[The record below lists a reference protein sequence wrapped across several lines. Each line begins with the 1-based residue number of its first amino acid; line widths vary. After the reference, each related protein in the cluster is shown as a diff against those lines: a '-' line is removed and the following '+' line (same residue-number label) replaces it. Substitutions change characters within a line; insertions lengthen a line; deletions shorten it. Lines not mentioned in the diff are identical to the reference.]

1 MVASDVLKEYLVK
14 LGFAIDG
21 QAQAKL
27 KQALKEL
34 EDQLNG
40 LARNK
45 SMAVMTKGF
54 LGFIGAIGTATVAT
68 GAMIKQAADA
78 DMTYQ
83 KLALRLHMTKDAA
96 KQMTI
101 AQEALGASLEEI
113 VWNPELR
120 KQYHELRQ
128 QVRDT
133 SAPATEQFKFIR
145 QVGFEFTKMTVLLK
159 QGVNWISM
167 HLTNMLGGRLKK
179 IQDFMRT
186 ANEWLKENMPKWT
199 KWIADFL
206 MRIIGVGEVVVRI
219 MKGVFDGFRAVVN
232 ILPASATGLIAFFAA
247 IALGLKLNP
256 VILMLA
262 GLFLILEDYFVFL
275 QGGKTVF
282 GDIWKNLGSMFAP
295 MKKSLEE
302 LGKSFEAAFGGKSFN
317 QVFWDGVVS
326 TVKALASGV
335 ATLAYSLSFLIR
347 VGAWALDVFG
357 GDSKEKEKKIG
368 AKYQSQMKDL
378 RKEYGIDT
386 PDIDRGMTTPEGA
399 LRRAGK
405 SDQVNAYKAREKA
418 INDAWKFEREHIS
431 KTSYARF
438 AEGVYED
445 RANLAQSMQGIWS
458 PADDY
463 EINAARIPAQAPT
476 TQPFQNQGTTIN
488 IGELNLPGVKDAKE
502 FVHGVQNIERLHM
515 TGARGQ

>member
-21 QAQAKL
+21 PAQAKL
-27 KQALKEL
+27 KQALQEL
-34 EDQLNG
+34 ESQLNG
-40 LARNK
+40 LAKNK

-54 LGFIGAIGTATVAT
+54 LGFIGVIGTAAVAT
-68 GAMIKQAADA
+68 GAMVKQAADA

-128 QVRDT
+128 TVRDT
-133 SAPATEQFKFIR
+133 SAPASEQFKFIR
-145 QVGFEFTKMTVLLK
+145 EIGFEFTKMTVLLRE
-159 QGVNWISM
+159 GANWISM
-167 HLTNMLGGRLKK
+167 HLTNMLGGRLQK
-179 IQDFMRT
+179 IQAFMRR

-206 MRIIGVGEVVVRI
+206 YRVIGVGEVVIRI
-219 MKGVFDGFRAVVN
+219 AKGIFDGFKAVVG
-232 ILPASATGLIAFFAA
+232 ILPPAATGLVAFFAA
-247 IALGLKLNP
+247 IAMGLKLNP

-282 GDIWKNLGSMFAP
+282 GNIWANLDKMFLP
-295 MKKSLEE
+295 MKNSLEE
-302 LGKSFEAAFGGKSFN
+302 LSKAFEKAFGGKSFN
-317 QVFWDGVVS
+317 QVFWDTVTN

-335 ATLAYSLSFLIR
+335 AALAYSLSFLIR
-347 VGAWALDVFG
+347 VGAWALDVFS
-357 GDSKEKEKKIG
+357 GDKGKQVGE
-368 AKYQSQMKDL
+368 KYQGQLKEL

-386 PDIDRGMTTPEGA
+386 SSLEKGYTSPEGE

-405 SDQVNAYKAREKA
+405 SDKIKEYLAREKA
-418 INDAWKFEREHIS
+418 IKDAWKLEREHIS
-431 KTSYARF
+431 TMSATKF
-438 AEGVYED
+438 KEGVYND
-445 RANLAQSMQGIWS
+445 RATLTEVMQGLWN
-458 PADDY
+458 PAENY
-463 EINAARIPAQAPT
+463 EINAARIPMQTPT
-476 TQPFQNQGTTIN
+476 TQSLQGQGTTIN
-488 IGELNLPGVKDAKE
+488 IGELNLPGVTNAKD
-502 FVHGVQNIERLHM
+502 FVNEMQKMQQLNMV
-515 TGARGQ
+515 GARGQ